1 MRKGTKIVNLDIV
14 GGADL
19 QEVGDVEGPLKKSIA
34 GLEVVEDT
42 KVLGEE
48 TELWV
53 GDLATT
59 VVLEG
64 EFELGQVVEELAGD
78 LVEEHGAVAV
88 ELGRHPHSREAKRR
102 ESAAAGGGDGWVLV
116 GRMA

>member
-1 MRKGTKIVNLDIV
+1 MEAVRKGTKIVNLDIV

-19 QEVGDVEGPLKKSIA
+19 QEVGDIEGPIKTSIA

-48 TELWV
+48 TELGV

-64 EFELGQVVEELAGD
+64 EFELGQVIEELAGD

-88 ELGRHPHSREAKRR
+88 EFRRHPRSRAAKRR
-102 ESAAAGGGDGWVLV
+102 ESAATGGALV